1 MACWLTCLSSS
12 SSSNSILIAELVMIV
27 VITMLFQCVCNLFV
41 CAREGGIL
49 GGGGGG
55 GVGEIG
61 REGRGWGVEMLNLF
75 IFSAGFCSL

>member
-1 MACWLTCLSSS
+1 M
-12 SSSNSILIAELVMIV
+12 
-27 VITMLFQCVCNLFV
+27 
-41 CAREGGIL
+41 
-49 GGGGGG
+49 G